1 MINPRLSAAIYVLLL
16 IGVLSL
22 IGISAAMWIGPAI
35 THGTGVAHN
44 DGQIIS
50 IDPNMDFVLLT
61 AAGQKV
67 HFQCSGRC
75 RGELSHMQRHK
86 TEKAHTDVY
95 YRQDTNKN
103 LIAIDVD

>member
-44 DGQIIS
+44 DGQILS
-50 IDPNMDFVLLT
+50 IGPNMDFVLLT
-61 AAGQKV
+61 TKGQV

-75 RGELSHMQRHK
+75 RGELKHMQRHRD
-86 TEKAHTDVY
+86 EKAHTDVY
-95 YRQDTNKN
+95 YRQDANKN